1 MSGTGMRGTRA
12 SGAGTVGALRRLGA
26 LARDGVRATRECIT
40 SPADAWLAARMAAW
54 ALVLPLLKRV
64 VPLPRLVQLMVVPPK
79 GADRDTARDTARE
92 RRVVALSRL
101 LYAPLVRA
109 DIGCLQRSLLAY
121 RFLGAAGA
129 RPSLLVGMRREGG
142 EMHGHAWVTVDGEP
156 AGEPAAWVGQF
167 SPVLVFGS
175 EGARAAAPTTNPV
188 ATP

>member
-1 MSGTGMRGTRA
+1 MSDTRPRGTTRT
-12 SGAGTVGALRRLGA
+12 SGAGTAGALRQLGA

-40 SPADAWLAARMAAW
+40 SPGDAWLAARMAAW

-79 GADRDTARDTARE
+79 GTDRDTARE

-129 RPSLLVGMRREGG
+129 RPSLVVGMRREAG

>member
-1 MSGTGMRGTRA
+1 MSGGI
-12 SGAGTVGALRRLGA
+12 VGRVGA
-26 LARDGVRATRECIT
+26 LARDGVRAARACIT

-54 ALVLPLLKRV
+54 ALVLPLLKRAI
-64 VPLPRLVQLMVVPPK
+64 PLPRLVQMMVAPPPPAAGGGVP
-79 GADRDTARDTARE
+79 RDLARE

-129 RPSLLVGMRREGG
+129 RPSLLVGVRREAG
-142 EMHGHAWVTVDGEP
+142 EVHGHAWVTVDGEP
-156 AGEPAAWVGQF
+156 AGEPAEWVGLF

-175 EGARAAAPTTNPV
+175 EGARTSSATTTNQPI
-188 ATP
+188 TQ